1 MSIKNSLPYRAVR
14 YGFRLPGLLYS
25 RFITQPLVDRWLKN
39 SSLTLYVHDNS
50 RGLLRPLTKAE
61 RLKWTMK
68 EGLACDAVYWLD
80 RVEPLLK
87 KQDVVFDVGA
97 NIGTIA
103 NWFAERCKEVHAFEP
118 HPDNL
123 NTIRQQNALR
133 RTENV
138 ILCPLAL
145 GKEETTMQLHV
156 KGFHGHHSLGDAANS
171 PTVEKID
178 VKVRTLDSY
187 CSEKGIQSIAF
198 LKIDVEGFEEDV
210 LLGANSLLKSQNIGL
225 ILFEIRE
232 KILTSVGRKGSAV
245 FAPLLDNG
253 YKVVSLEGHV
263 LSHEELSNPIDGDY
277 LAAIDV
283 EKVLENLGESKLS
296 FI

>member
-1 MSIKNSLPYRAVR
+1 M
-14 YGFRLPGLLYS
+14 
-25 RFITQPLVDRWLKN
+25 
-39 SSLTLYVHDNS
+39 
-50 RGLLRPLTKAE
+50 
-61 RLKWTMK
+61 
-68 EGLACDAVYWLD
+68 
-80 RVEPLLK
+80 
-87 KQDVVFDVGA
+87 
-97 NIGTIA
+97 
-103 NWFAERCKEVHAFEP
+103 
-118 HPDNL
+118 
-123 NTIRQQNALR
+123 
-133 RTENV
+133 

-145 GKEETTMQLHV
+145 GKEETTMQLYV

-171 PTVEKID
+171 PTVEKVD

-253 YKVVSLEGHV
+253 YKV
-263 LSHEELSNPIDGDY
+263 I
-277 LAAIDV
+277 
-283 EKVLENLGESKLS
+283 S
-296 FI
+296 FIGNIILSILSAVRSGSNVWMVWIHSTDIRKGMDIIQNIFMNCINQIYN